1 MSRGFAVATQG
12 RAGSHLYGT
21 SGMPAVAA
29 SGTWMCA
36 RVLLVLRR
44 WPPRITAVVAS
55 WRWRLA
61 APCGLDVFPL
71 EVGYAADRRAP
82 PSPVHAGVVVTMD
95 AARKRA
101 GAVGLSPVCA
111 HAQPLTC
118 QRDVA
123 I

>member
-21 SGMPAVAA
+21 SGVPAVAA

-61 APCGLDVFPL
+61 ALCGLDVERRDPVVPGFDELDRAAAVLRIGADVLRPRL
-71 EVGYAADRRAP
+71 GREV
-82 PSPVHAGVVVTMD
+82 V
-95 AARKRA
+95 
-101 GAVGLSPVCA
+101 
-111 HAQPLTC
+111 
-118 QRDVA
+118 
-123 I
+123 